1 MMNSENRNAAAIRAL
16 LRENIRNI
24 VPYSTARDD
33 CKARM
38 EIYLDANES
47 PFDNGVNRYPSPHQ
61 PELKKRLSVLKGI
74 REENIF
80 LGNGSDEPIDL
91 VFRLFCP
98 PGASSM
104 VQITPTYG
112 MYRVAAE
119 INDVEVIDSP
129 LGPDFSLDASS
140 LLGKIREDTKVI
152 FLCSP
157 NNPSGN
163 LLDRGEILKIL
174 DNFGGITVVDE
185 AYIDFSGA
193 ESLAGL
199 VEKYPG
205 LIVLQTLSKA
215 WGMASVR
222 CGMAFASEDITG
234 LFNKVKYPYNINLLT
249 QRFVSG
255 QLEKSAEK
263 EQWVTEILKEREKLV
278 KEIEALD
285 ICEKTYHTDANFV
298 LAKIRNADDC
308 YRYLMNGG
316 IIVRNRSKVDLCG
329 DCLRITVGSPEENS
343 EFIEAIRKFK

>member
-1 MMNSENRNAAAIRAL
+1 MIPLDKLVRPNIWAL
-16 LRENIRNI
+16 E
-24 VPYSTARDD
+24 PYSCARNEYSG
-33 CKARM
+33 AASVF
-38 EIYLDANES
+38 LDANEN
-47 PFDNGVNRYPSPHQ
+47 PYNEPYNRYPDPLQ
-61 PELKKRLSVLKGI
+61 LALKEKIAAIKNVRPAQI
-74 REENIF
+74 M

-91 VFRLFCP
+91 IYRIFCE
-98 PGASSM
+98 PGKDNA
-104 VQITPTYG
+104 VAINPTYG
-112 MYRVAAE
+112 MYKVCAD
-119 INDVEVIDSP
+119 INNVEYRKVD
-129 LGPDFSLDASS
+129 LDENFKLDA
-140 LLGKIREDTKVI
+140 GKVLAACDGQTKAVW
-152 FLCSP
+152 LCSP

-163 LLDRGEILKIL
+163 LLDKHEIEKIL
-174 DNFGGITVVDE
+174 DGFGGIVIIDE
-185 AYIDFSGA
+185 AYIDF
-193 ESLAGL
+193 AGGFSWL
-199 VEKYPG
+199 TVLDDHPNMV
-205 LIVLQTLSKA
+205 VLQTFSKA

>member
-1 MMNSENRNAAAIRAL
+1 MTPLDKLVRPNIWAL
-16 LRENIRNI
+16 E
-24 VPYSTARDD
+24 PYSCARNEYSG
-33 CKARM
+33 AASVF
-38 EIYLDANES
+38 LDANEN
-47 PFDNGVNRYPSPHQ
+47 PYNEPYNRYPDPLQ
-61 PELKKRLSVLKGI
+61 LALKEKIAAIKNVRPSQI
-74 REENIF
+74 M

-91 VFRLFCP
+91 IYRIFCE
-98 PGASSM
+98 PGKDNA
-104 VQITPTYG
+104 VAINPTYG
-112 MYRVAAE
+112 MYKVCAD
-119 INDVEVIDSP
+119 INNVEYRKVD
-129 LGPDFSLDASS
+129 LDENFKLDA
-140 LLGKIREDTKVI
+140 GKVLAACDGQTKAVW
-152 FLCSP
+152 LCSP

-163 LLDRGEILKIL
+163 LLDKHEIEKIL
-174 DNFGGITVVDE
+174 DGFGGIVIIDE
-185 AYIDFSGA
+185 AYIDF
-193 ESLAGL
+193 AGDFSWL
-199 VEKYPG
+199 TVLDDHPNMV
-205 LIVLQTLSKA
+205 VLQTFSKA

-222 CGMAFASEDITG
+222 CGMAFASEDITS

-255 QLEKSAEK
+255 QLEKTAEK